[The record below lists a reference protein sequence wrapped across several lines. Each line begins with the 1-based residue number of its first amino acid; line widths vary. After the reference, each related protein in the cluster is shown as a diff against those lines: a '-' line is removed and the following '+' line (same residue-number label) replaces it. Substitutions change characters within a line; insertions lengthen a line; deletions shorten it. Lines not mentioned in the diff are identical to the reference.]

1 MQLRNVHVYQG
12 FDSEYESLFI
22 YVVREQ
28 TGPQQRTF
36 TLKLPTT

>member
-1 MQLRNVHVYQG
+1 MQLRNLHVYQS

-22 YVVREQ
+22 YVVHEQ
-28 TGPQQRTF
+28 TGRQRHTF